1 MTIWQLRATKLFDK
15 QLKRVDQA
23 AKVRILA
30 FLKHRVLSADD
41 PRLYGKPLT
50 GELSGY
56 WSYRIGDYRVIA
68 DIEDETFTIIAID
81 VGHRRDIYTLH

>member
-1 MTIWQLRATKLFDK
+1 MTWQLRSTKLFDK
-15 QLKRVDQA
+15 QLKRIDQVT
-23 AKVRILA
+23 KIRILA
-30 FLKHRVLSADD
+30 FLKYRVLSADE

-68 DIEDETFTIIAID
+68 DIEDETFTIVAID
-81 VGHRRDIYTLH
+81 VGHRRDVYVHH

>member
-1 MTIWQLRATKLFDK
+1 MDQVTKI
-15 QLKRVDQA
+15 
-23 AKVRILA
+23 RILA
-30 FLKHRVLSADD
+30 FLKYRVLSVDE

-68 DIEDETFTIIAID
+68 DIEDATFTLVAID
-81 VGHRRDIYTLH
+81 VGHRRDVYMHH

>member
-1 MTIWQLRATKLFDK
+1 MTTWRLRSTKLFDK
-15 QLKRVDQA
+15 QFRQIDKL

-30 FLKHRVLSADD
+30 FFEHRVLRSDE

-50 GELSGY
+50 GDLSGY

-68 DIEDETFTIIAID
+68 DIEDETFTIVAIG